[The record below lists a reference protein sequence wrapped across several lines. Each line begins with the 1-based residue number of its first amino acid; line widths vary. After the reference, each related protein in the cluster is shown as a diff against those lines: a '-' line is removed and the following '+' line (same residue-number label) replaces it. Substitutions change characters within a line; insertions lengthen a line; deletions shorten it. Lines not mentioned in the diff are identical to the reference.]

1 MKSLSKKVKSICK
14 VPQRL
19 SLKRQISNDRSYK
32 KGHSSRA
39 FQMFIIGS
47 NKAIFPSR
55 GCVSASKPT
64 VDVVVSHCFLLSFK
78 PDLRKPRYIV
88 EARCEC
94 QWCRPTTASVGT
106 LKHTHHLR
114 AKVLLQSLPLWTLK
128 S

>member
-19 SLKRQISNDRSYK
+19 SFKHQISNKHSYV

-88 EARCEC
+88 EARVS
-94 QWCRPTTASVGT
+94 ANGVGRQQPAFV
-106 LKHTHHLR
+106 HCSIHHLR
-114 AKVLLQSLPLWTLK
+114 AKVLSQSLFLWNLK
-128 S
+128 SS